1 MKIEVFSEK
10 ETKNIAYN
18 IAKNAKKGDI
28 YCLCGDLGAGKT
40 SFSKGFCEG
49 LLIDDEI
56 TSPTFT
62 IVNEYTS
69 GTLEFYH
76 FDVYRINDI
85 EELYDIGYEEYF
97 FGNGVC
103 LIEWAELI
111 KDIIPKNATWINI
124 SKGLNKDDNYRV
136 IEVIKNEY
144 TIY

>member
-10 ETKNIAYN
+10 ETKDIAYN

-28 YCLCGDLGAGKT
+28 YCLSGDLGVGKT
-40 SFSKGFCEG
+40 QFSKGFSKG
-49 LLIDDEI
+49 LLINEEI

-62 IVNEYTS
+62 IVNEYDT
-69 GTLEFYH
+69 GRLPFYH
-76 FDVYRINDI
+76 FDVYRINDV

-111 KDIIPKNATWINI
+111 KDIIPKNAIWIKI
-124 SKGLNKDDNYRV
+124 CKDLKKDDNYRV

-144 TIY
+144 TSY